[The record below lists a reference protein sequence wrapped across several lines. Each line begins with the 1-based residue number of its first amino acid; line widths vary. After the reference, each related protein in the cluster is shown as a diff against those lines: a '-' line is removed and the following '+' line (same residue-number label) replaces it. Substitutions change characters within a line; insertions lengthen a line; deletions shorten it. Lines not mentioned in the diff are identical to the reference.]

1 MGIFYLSKKIQFL
14 PVIHGSACFT
24 HIIRD
29 RLLSSSTDCLA
40 VGLPP
45 EFQTTV
51 NEGINHLP
59 LITLCSQKESSGSY
73 NYVPV
78 DPCQP
83 VIMGLRIA
91 SQEGIPRIFIDYSC
105 DDYEP
110 RNKTLHLV
118 DVSMLW

>member
-1 MGIFYLSKKIQFL
+1 MGIFYLSEKIRFL
-14 PVIHGSACFT
+14 PVIHGSANFT
-24 HIIRD
+24 RIIKD

-51 NEGINHLP
+51 EDGINRLP
-59 LITLCSQKESSGSY
+59 QITLCSQKESSGSY
-73 NYVPV
+73 NYVPI

-91 SQEGIPRIFIDYSC
+91 SQEGIPKKFIDYS
-105 DDYEP
+105 
-110 RNKTLHLV
+110 
-118 DVSMLW
+118 